1 MASFSGHA
9 KGRGALMTASS
20 VAKETIRELA
30 DAPDGRRVVD
40 LEERIG
46 EPVEVVRTLNRLQQA
61 GLVRIQV
68 EPGSLEL
75 TVRPARGRSEALRE
89 LLRKVH

>member
-1 MASFSGHA
+1 
-9 KGRGALMTASS
+9 MTASS

-30 DAPDGRRVVD
+30 EAPDGRRVLD
-40 LEERIG
+40 LEKRLG

-61 GLVRIQV
+61 GLVHIQL

-75 TVRPARGRSEALRE
+75 TVRPAPGRSEALRG
-89 LLRKVH
+89 LLRKVQ